1 MSTLTPVLT
10 TDSVLITWTIA
21 SLGTVPS
28 INNLTNPVIAV
39 TWSCQGKQL
48 RIGSEEV
55 LTATRTGTV
64 SVAPN
69 PDSYTAFAD
78 LTESQ
83 VMGWVNRALGE
94 TGLTEVTQQV
104 IADIYQ
110 QQHPKT
116 LPWSN

>member
-10 TDSVLITWTIA
+10 TDSVLITWTVA
-21 SLGTVPS
+21 GLGTVPT

-39 TWSCQGKQL
+39 TYQCQGQQL
-48 RIGSEEV
+48 KIGSSDV
-55 LTATRTGTV
+55 LTATRTGVV

-69 PDSYTAFAD
+69 ADSYTAFND
-78 LTESQ
+78 LTEAQ
-83 VMGWVNRALGE
+83 VMGWVNRQLGE
-94 TGLTEVTQQV
+94 EGLTEVTQQV

-110 QQHPKT
+110 QQHPKN